1 MKKLFLML
9 IALVLL
15 VSCSGSGSKKAFED
29 YMNVLKSGDVKKISE
44 YQEKNGNGKLNVK
57 DFGEMNFMLESFKK
71 TDYKVLE
78 VKEEKD
84 KSVIKV
90 KIKAPNLGEY
100 APEIFMDLMSLAFS
114 GGEEKDGGKL
124 LNDKFNEVLKSK
136 DLKYINEEVS
146 VNMIKRDGKWVLD
159 IENAENDEFF
169 SVLLGKI
176 DKIGSALSE

>member
-1 MKKLFLML
+1 MKKLFLMV

-15 VSCSGSGSKKAFED
+15 VSCGGSESKKSFEN

-57 DFGEMNFMLESFKK
+57 DFGEMNFILESLKK
-71 TDYKVLE
+71 TDYKILE

-84 KSVIKV
+84 KSVLKV
-90 KIKAPNLGEY
+90 KMKSPNLAEY
-100 APEIFMDLMSLAFS
+100 APEIFMSLLSIAFS
-114 GGEEKDGGKL
+114 GAEEKDGVKL

-136 DLKYINEEVS
+136 DLKYINEELS

-169 SVLLGKI
+169 SVLVGKI
-176 DKIGSALSE
+176 DKIGNALSE